1 MGGKSITL
9 VITGSIAAVK
19 SYDLIQQLQARG
31 FGVSMV
37 LTDAAQQWITPDAA
51 KALTDLPVLT
61 MAEIRN
67 QPSQLTA
74 LLAKSDAVVT
84 APASAD
90 FIKQLACNDSV
101 LAKAI
106 HACQKPLVIAP
117 AMNVMMWQHPA
128 TQRNSKK
135 LLSQGV
141 HMLGPVQGKMACGDE
156 GYGRLMEPSDIA
168 PALEALL
175 TGNKHAAFESV
186 TKAFSTK
193 PALPAIDASLAA
205 KKGKKLLLMIQ
216 GGKDA
221 LATYALISSLRSRGY
236 QVTCATGEEATKLL
250 PAEGLATISN
260 HAAYNRHYQ
269 DDVQGME
276 HIRLPEQSDLVLIAP
291 ATCEGV
297 KEMAEG
303 GARSFLGCT
312 YLATK
317 KPVVLVPSTDN
328 DKQPNAADIER
339 IRQDGVNI
347 LNIPRQLHPASK
359 ERAEAI
365 VDGIDELI
373 KQQTLERKAHGN

>member
-1 MGGKSITL
+1 MSGKSITL

-19 SYDLIQQLQARG
+19 SYDLIQQLQAKG
-31 FGVSMV
+31 IAVSVV
-37 LTDAAQQWITPDAA
+37 LTDAAQQWITPEAA
-51 KALTDLPVLT
+51 KVITNLPVLT
-61 MAEIRN
+61 TAEIRN
-67 QPSQLTA
+67 QPDQLER
-74 LLAKSDAVVT
+74 LLAKSDAVLA

-90 FIKQLACNDSV
+90 FIKQLACNDSI
-101 LAKAI
+101 LAQAI
-106 HACQKPLVIAP
+106 NHSQKPLVVAP

-156 GYGRLMEPSDIA
+156 GYGRFMEPSDIV

-175 TGNKHAAFESV
+175 TGKNHAASELV
-186 TKAFSTK
+186 NKALSPK
-193 PALPAIDASLAA
+193 PALPAIDAALAA

-236 QVTCATGEEATKLL
+236 QVTCATSEEATKLL

-291 ATCEGV
+291 ATGEGV

-303 GARSFLGCT
+303 GAQSFLGCA

-317 KPVVLVPSTDN
+317 KPVILVPSTDS
-328 DKQPNAADIER
+328 DKQPAAADLER

-347 LNIPRQLHPASK
+347 LTVPKQLYPASK

-365 VDGIDELI
+365 ADGIDELI
-373 KQQTLERKAHGN
+373 KQQTLERKSHGS